1 MLLYIQ
7 STIPLFNNL
16 VFQIFY
22 SIIELIIFHFLEIM
36 YNLKYPTRDIESY
49 LIVILKRSPFY
60 MEVFL
65 ENNKRQKF
73 YVLSSLFTLK

>member
-36 YNLKYPTRDIESY
+36 YN
-49 LIVILKRSPFY
+49 
-60 MEVFL
+60 
-65 ENNKRQKF
+65 
-73 YVLSSLFTLK
+73 